1 MTERAVARRTD
12 PATSWAAA
20 RSISEDSLR
29 ESQRM
34 VLGIIRRFGPLT
46 DESIYRWATDGS
58 ISPSGA
64 RTRRAELVAK
74 GLVYDTGRR
83 DRLAS
88 GRSAIVWDVVPPG
101 NVVVAPLDPEP
112 SLPVAEGQT
121 PLWDEL

>member
-1 MTERAVARRTD
+1 MNERAVARRTD

-20 RSISEDSLR
+20 RSLSEDTLR
-29 ESQRM
+29 DSQRE
-34 VLGIIRRFGPLT
+34 VLRIVRRFGPLT
-46 DESIYRWATDGS
+46 DDGIFGWFADGT

-83 DRLAS
+83 ERLPS
-88 GRSAIVWDVVPPG
+88 GRHSIVWAAVAPG
-101 NVVVAPLDPEP
+101 TVVAPLDPEP
-112 SLPVAEGQT
+112 TAPVAEGQT